1 MNSPFFYSHRKRII
15 PEDVKVYAATADETQ
30 DSTAIIKNLT
40 MTLTE
45 VDVIKVINANKGYG
59 VYGPVGTYAF
69 HPTSRKSDVPTILKG
84 NPTSEYISSDNNNG
98 YVLSYKSTWGLG
110 FYKYT
115 GSQLSPYRAWLPQ
128 NMVSKRN
135 SENLAL
141 GKQAIHLVFAKG
153 TSVILPPTI
162 QGDQKE
168 EKLFNLSGQPVG
180 KAANGLVIS
189 RKKGKFIKR

>member
-1 MNSPFFYSHRKRII
+1 MNSPFFYSHRKRTI

-45 VDVIKVINANKGYG
+45 VDVIKVINANKGYV

-69 HPTSRKSDVPTILKG
+69 HSTSRESNEATILKG
-84 NPTSEYISSDNNNG
+84 NPTPEYISSDNNNG

-115 GSQLSPYRAWLPQ
+115 GLQFSPYRAWLPQ

-153 TSVILPPTI
+153 TSGILPPTI

>member
-1 MNSPFFYSHRKRII
+1 MNSSFFYIHRKRTI
-15 PEDVKVYAATADETQ
+15 PEGVKVYAATADETQ

-45 VDVIKVINANKGYG
+45 VDVIKVINANKGYV

-69 HPTSRKSDVPTILKG
+69 HSTSRKSDVPTILKG
-84 NPTSEYISSDNNNG
+84 NPTPEYIFSDNNNG

-128 NMVSKRN
+128 NMVNKRN

-141 GKQAIHLVFAKG
+141 DKQAIHRVFAKG

-180 KAANGLVIS
+180 KAAKGLVIS

>member
-1 MNSPFFYSHRKRII
+1 M
-15 PEDVKVYAATADETQ
+15 
-30 DSTAIIKNLT
+30 
-40 MTLTE
+40 
-45 VDVIKVINANKGYG
+45 
-59 VYGPVGTYAF
+59 
-69 HPTSRKSDVPTILKG
+69 
-84 NPTSEYISSDNNNG
+84 
-98 YVLSYKSTWGLG
+98 
-110 FYKYT
+110 
-115 GSQLSPYRAWLPQ
+115 QLSPYRAWLPQ

-153 TSVILPPTI
+153 TSGILPPTI

-180 KAANGLVIS
+180 KAAKGLVIS

>member
-1 MNSPFFYSHRKRII
+1 MSYSKITTTTIDDSVPTLDRERTNIERK
-15 PEDVKVYAATADETQ
+15 KVGLPSLE
-30 DSTAIIKNLT
+30 
-40 MTLTE
+40 E
-45 VDVIKVINANKGYG
+45 EEKGAESYMY
-59 VYGPVGTYAF
+59 VF
-69 HPTSRKSDVPTILKG
+69 HSTSRKSDVPTILKG

-110 FYKYT
+110 FYKFT

-128 NMVSKRN
+128 NMVSKSN

-153 TSVILPPTI
+153 TSGILPPTI
-162 QGDQKE
+162 QGDQEE

-180 KAANGLVIS
+180 KATKGLVIS

>member
-1 MNSPFFYSHRKRII
+1 MSYFKITTTTIDDSVPTLDRERTNIERK
-15 PEDVKVYAATADETQ
+15 KVGLPSLE
-30 DSTAIIKNLT
+30 
-40 MTLTE
+40 E
-45 VDVIKVINANKGYG
+45 EEKGAESYM
-59 VYGPVGTYAF
+59 YAF
-69 HPTSRKSDVPTILKG
+69 HSTSRKSDVPTILKG

-110 FYKYT
+110 FYKFT

-128 NMVSKRN
+128 NMVSKSN

-153 TSVILPPTI
+153 TSGILPPTI
-162 QGDQKE
+162 QGDQEE

-180 KAANGLVIS
+180 KAAKGLVIS